1 MKFYPLLP
9 GMQAA
14 DLTEEYRA
22 SREIGSIRIG
32 REHFFFRLR
41 LKVYYIPYGRIRR
54 CYRRVLLVPATVCCG
69 RGELQVENLVL
80 HGEEG
85 ELAQI
90 PLPGTR
96 AAKEL
101 MRELQ
106 PRIPGCI
113 FAAPAD
119 GGNR

>member
-1 MKFYPLLP
+1 MEWYEVLSIAARNADGGPDRRIPRLARDRQHPHRTRTFLFPPPPEGLLYSVR
-9 GMQAA
+9 Q
-14 DLTEEYRA
+14 D
-22 SREIGSIRIG
+22 
-32 REHFFFRLR
+32 
-41 LKVYYIPYGRIRR
+41 
-54 CYRRVLLVPATVCCG
+54 CG

-85 ELAQI
+85 ELVQI